1 MKIVYSACYG
11 GYGLSEEAILRYT
24 ELVGIEVYP
33 EKEDSWYTMYY
44 LTPPTGDKQ
53 ADYNRDTFE
62 VGGIERHDPALVQ
75 VVEEL
80 GEKANSRFSKLVIYE
95 TDSRMY
101 RIDEYDGYE
110 SVKTGYSDD
119 TWVVV

>member
-11 GYGLSEEAILRYT
+11 GYGLSEEAVIRYT
-24 ELVGIEVYP
+24 ELVGIKIYP
-33 EKEDSWYTMYY
+33 EKERFYSMYY
-44 LTPPTGDKQ
+44 LTPPTGD
-53 ADYNRDTFE
+53 AEMDDNRDTFE
-62 VGGIERHDPALVQ
+62 VSAVERHDPFLVQ

-80 GEKANSRFSKLVIYE
+80 GEKANSEFSKLTIYE

-110 SVKTGYSDD
+110 SVATSYADD
-119 TWVVV
+119 NWVIV

>member
-11 GYGLSEEAILRYT
+11 GYGLSEAAVLRYA
-24 ELVGIEVYP
+24 ELAGIQLYP
-33 EKEDSWYTMYY
+33 EKESFYTDYY

-53 ADYNRDTFE
+53 VDDRRDTFE
-62 VGGIERHDPALVQ
+62 TDSIERHDALLVR

-80 GEKANSRFSKLVIYE
+80 GEKANSRFSKLTIYE

-110 SVKTGYSDD
+110 TVKTGYSDD
-119 TWVVV
+119 SWVIV

>member
-11 GYGLSEEAILRYT
+11 GYGLSEQAVIRYA
-24 ELVGIEVYP
+24 ELTGIKIYP
-33 EKEDSWYTMYY
+33 EKESFYTMYY
-44 LTPPTGDKQ
+44 LTPPTGDEQ
-53 ADYNRDTFE
+53 VDGNRDTFE
-62 VGGIERHDPALVQ
+62 VDSIERHDPFLVQ

-80 GEKANSRFSKLVIYE
+80 GEEANSRFSKLTIYE

-110 SVKTGYSDD
+110 TVKTGYSDD
-119 TWVVV
+119 SWIIV

>member
-11 GYGLSEEAILRYT
+11 GYGLSEAAVIRYA
-24 ELVGIEVYP
+24 ELAGIKIYP
-33 EKEDSWYTMYY
+33 EKESFYTMYY
-44 LTPPTGDKQ
+44 LTPPTGNEEIDN
-53 ADYNRDTFE
+53 NRNTFE
-62 VGGIERHDPALVQ
+62 TGSIERHDPLLVQ

-80 GEKANSRFSKLVIYE
+80 KENANSQFSKLTIYE

-119 TWVVV
+119 SWVIV